1 MSGSQQP
8 EPREAWTPAGGREV
22 SGATRSA
29 APKSGVSR
37 PGVPTADMPEPTAA
51 VAGAAVQPEP
61 REPWAPLEGR
71 EASAETGTAVAEP
84 AVPRAGVSEPA
95 VPKRGV
101 STADVPDPVDAA
113 GAAAQPEPHGAWAPP
128 EGRKSSAA
136 TGMAVS
142 DPTVT
147 EPAVSTAGA
156 PTADVPEP
164 AVAGV
169 AAQPE
174 PRDPWAPPGSRQPS
188 AVSGAVMSKSAAT
201 GAAAPEQGGSTAEV
215 PDPAATGTAPQSE
228 PRDPWAP
235 PGGRR
240 PSAATGTVTSKS
252 ATTRTAAPK
261 AATPNTSTPTA
272 NLPVPNGTA
281 PNPPGGRYDVPPPPP
296 APGSA
301 GAYAPPGSGTPPI
314 FGAGAD
320 GQRGA
325 APNGSGG
332 RPDGDGGF
340 PPGTAPFPHGA
351 PTSPYG
357 SSGPGGWGPYPADR
371 SGQHVP
377 SGYQPYWMPIALN
390 NGFGT
395 AALVLGIVGTVLF
408 FTVAFG
414 LLLGLLA
421 IVFGAIG
428 RSKADRGEADNGGS
442 ALAGLIMGGVAMLL
456 SVLMVCYVVVANA
469 TYVDDDPWGP
479 GYSDDSGFGGPT
491 SGGSGSGTDDDGA
504 DTDRGP
510 DDDGPGTYEAA
521 PAPGPRTASDSR
533 TYEAAPASA
542 VPGPT
547 AVPDLRNLPAAR
559 TGTQTIV
566 LTQL

>member
-1 MSGSQQP
+1 M
-8 EPREAWTPAGGREV
+8 
-22 SGATRSA
+22 
-29 APKSGVSR
+29 
-37 PGVPTADMPEPTAA
+37 
-51 VAGAAVQPEP
+51 
-61 REPWAPLEGR
+61 
-71 EASAETGTAVAEP
+71 
-84 AVPRAGVSEPA
+84 
-95 VPKRGV
+95 
-101 STADVPDPVDAA
+101 
-113 GAAAQPEPHGAWAPP
+113 
-128 EGRKSSAA
+128 
-136 TGMAVS
+136 
-142 DPTVT
+142 
-147 EPAVSTAGA
+147 
-156 PTADVPEP
+156 
-164 AVAGV
+164 
-169 AAQPE
+169 
-174 PRDPWAPPGSRQPS
+174 
-188 AVSGAVMSKSAAT
+188 
-201 GAAAPEQGGSTAEV
+201 
-215 PDPAATGTAPQSE
+215 
-228 PRDPWAP
+228 
-235 PGGRR
+235 
-240 PSAATGTVTSKS
+240 
-252 ATTRTAAPK
+252 
-261 AATPNTSTPTA
+261 
-272 NLPVPNGTA
+272 
-281 PNPPGGRYDVPPPPP
+281 
-296 APGSA
+296 
-301 GAYAPPGSGTPPI
+301 
-314 FGAGAD
+314 AGAD

-332 RPDGDGGF
+332 RSDGDGGF
-340 PPGTAPFPHGA
+340 PPADGNGGFPSGTAPFPHGA
-351 PTSPYG
+351 STSPYG
-357 SSGPGGWGPYPADR
+357 GSAPGDWGPYPADR
-371 SGQHVP
+371 PGQHVP
-377 SGYQPYWMPIALN
+377 PAYQPYWMPIALN

-421 IVFGAIG
+421 IIFGAIG

-521 PAPGPRTASDSR
+521 PAPGPRTTSDSR